1 MIIDRQKILPP
12 TVDTVNF
19 YGSSVEVDGMQAIV
33 GADNAAFILVR
44 RGGAWIQEATLLND
58 VSFSSFG
65 GAVSIHGSIA
75 VVSARTES
83 TDGPEFGAAYVFE
96 KQNNS
101 VWSKRARLTAN
112 GAVENQHFGKSVSI
126 SGDTVVIGAPGRPP
140 NSNVVGSA
148 YVFRRQNS
156 GWFPEK
162 KLTADNGFVATDF
175 GSAVSIS
182 SDIIAIGARYDAEEG
197 LKSGAG
203 YVYSR
208 VGSQWMLENGGK
220 LLGGVPG
227 AEFGN
232 AISISA
238 ETVVVGAIVNSNGS
252 AHVFSKDG
260 SGWPL
265 RQVLTPISLNNSEV
279 DQKFGVAVSID
290 GNGIAVS
297 CSTTVI
303 GVPKDV
309 ATYWFTREQG
319 ETNWTFR
326 ERITAGTKFV
336 QAEADDIVS
345 ISGCTI
351 FQGTKSDQQADQQA
365 LLTPGAAHAYLL
377 SEGCPCTERPP
388 GMIAWWNMNQ
398 PSSPALEA
406 VNGNDATW
414 IGQIV
419 PIQGLVK
426 GGLQFDVNAHL
437 QVDSHPSLNIAGA
450 NGFTIDMWVKP
461 IKLFTPRETLIAKGV
476 FPVGTSGYSLHL
488 LNGHLSFELG
498 DGVNTFIF
506 VAQDSLLLD
515 QWAFVAVTIEP
526 AENAAIIYVNGIKI
540 DGVPLGPNAFGNF
553 DTDNPL
559 LIGKGND
566 PSDQFIGIIDEV
578 EIFNRALGAGELFK
592 IYASLTGG
600 KCPPCTPPPSE
611 MLAWWTFDDL
621 SGGTAIDR
629 IGVNHG
635 SLIGQ
640 PLEVPGIV
648 GNSISFSSPD
658 QRVSV
663 AHNQTLEFGLN
674 GLTIDCWVRLDE
686 PSEGFGVL
694 VEKWD
699 EALGVGFR
707 LIHRSRFLIFAYG
720 DGNLAQQFDYIAD
733 VDSRLPLHHWTFVA
747 VTVDPSK
754 NIGQVYLDGEP
765 TQNVEFSLNLAAP
778 AGISNAA
785 DLQIGGNRN
794 GENLMGRLDEL
805 EIFERAL
812 KHDEIH
818 EIYNARE
825 MGKCHDSLASTS
837 LNGSSKYK
845 DNSFMTV

>member
-1 MIIDRQKILPP
+1 MVVDRQKILPP
-12 TVDTVNF
+12 VAGTTVS
-19 YGSSVEVDGMQAIV
+19 YGSSVDVDGMRAIV
-33 GADNAAFILVR
+33 GASNVVFILAR
-44 RGGAWIQEATLLND
+44 SGGGWIEEAALPND
-58 VSFSSFG
+58 VSAMFG
-65 GAVSIHGSIA
+65 NAVSIHGSIA
-75 VVSARTES
+75 VVGAHAES
-83 TDGPEFGAAYVFE
+83 TDGPNFGAAYIFE
-96 KQNNS
+96 KQNG
-101 VWSKRARLTAN
+101 VWTERARLTASD
-112 GAVENQHFGKSVSI
+112 ATADQHFGTSVSV
-126 SGDTVVIGAPGRPP
+126 SGDTVVVGAPGQGQ
-140 NSNVVGSA
+140 NTIIVGSA
-148 YVFRRQNS
+148 YVFIRQNS
-156 GWFPEK
+156 GWVEEK
-162 KLTADNGFVATDF
+162 ILTALDGFVANGF
-175 GSAVSIS
+175 GGAVSIS
-182 SDIIAIGARYDAEEG
+182 SDRIAVGARLDAEEG

-208 VGSQWMLENGGK
+208 VGSLWTEDAK
-220 LLGGVPG
+220 LLGGSPG
-227 AEFGN
+227 AQFGN

-238 ETVVVGAIVNSNGS
+238 ETVVVGAIFDSNVSPLSGS
-252 AHVFSKDG
+252 AHIFVKEGLD
-260 SGWPL
+260 WPL
-265 RQVLTPISLNNSEV
+265 QQVLAPSNPNTSEV
-279 DQKFGVAVSID
+279 DQKFGLAVSID
-290 GNGIAVS
+290 GDGVAVS
-297 CSTTVI
+297 CSTTVGGI
-303 GVPKDV
+303 PNKDV
-309 ATYWFTREQG
+309 ATYWFTRHEV
-319 ETNWTFR
+319 NWTLR
-326 ERITAGTKFV
+326 ERIPAGTDFFPTK
-336 QAEADDIVS
+336 ADDIVA

-351 FQGTKSDQQADQQA
+351 FQGTILDQQAA
-365 LLTPGAAHAYLL
+365 PSSGAAHAYLL

-414 IGQIV
+414 VGQIV

-426 GGLQFDVNAHL
+426 GGLQFDANAHL
-437 QVDSHPSLNIAGA
+437 QVDSHPSLNISGA

-498 DGVNTFIF
+498 DGVNTFTF
-506 VAQDSLLLD
+506 EAQDSLLLD

-526 AENAAIIYVNGIKI
+526 ADKIAIIYVNGIKI
-540 DGVPLGPNAFGNF
+540 DGVPLGPNPIGNF
-553 DTDNPL
+553 DTDQPL
-559 LIGKGND
+559 FIGKGND
-566 PSDQFIGIIDEV
+566 PSDRFIGIIDEV
-578 EIFNRALGAGELFK
+578 EIFNRALSADELFK

-640 PLEVPGIV
+640 PQEVPGKV
-648 GNSISFSSPD
+648 GNAIRFSSPN

-674 GLTIDCWVRLDE
+674 GLTIDCWVRLDK

-707 LIHRSRFLIFAYG
+707 LIHRSSFLVFAYG
-720 DGNLAQQFDYIAD
+720 EGNLAQQFNFIAD
-733 VDSRLPLHHWTFVA
+733 IDSRLPLHQWTFVA
-747 VTVDPSK
+747 VTADPSQ

-765 TQNVEFSLNLAAP
+765 LQNGEFSLNLAAP

-785 DLQIGGNRN
+785 DLLIGGNRR
-794 GENLMGRLDEL
+794 GENLSGRIDEL
-805 EIFERAL
+805 ELFKKVL
-812 KHDEIH
+812 SHTEIR

-825 MGKCHDSLASTS
+825 MGKCRKLAQFSQW
-837 LNGSSKYK
+837 Y
-845 DNSFMTV
+845 